1 MADRTERPNLEHD
14 EISADLPWYI
24 TGALD
29 ETRKREIEAYLAS
42 SPAARE
48 ELATERR
55 LRDGLLAR
63 DDFEGADDQ
72 TWERLKEAIAAETP
86 TPAPSR
92 VPDQRDATAAQ
103 GGSIL
108 PDLSWLLDWLDR
120 WRFPVAGTAIG
131 AAALVI
137 GLSLPTQDAGIIP
150 AGDPAPYQ
158 TLTTPDEIKGPSLR
172 VKAAAD
178 ADPKVILAL
187 FAELGLTVADAPS
200 PGGVYLL
207 TTAEDADLGA
217 AASILSNA
225 PEIAFVVVRTGR

>member
-1 MADRTERPNLEHD
+1 
-14 EISADLPWYI
+14 
-24 TGALD
+24 
-29 ETRKREIEAYLAS
+29 
-42 SPAARE
+42 
-48 ELATERR
+48 
-55 LRDGLLAR
+55 
-63 DDFEGADDQ
+63 
-72 TWERLKEAIAAETP
+72 
-86 TPAPSR
+86 
-92 VPDQRDATAAQ
+92 
-103 GGSIL
+103 
-108 PDLSWLLDWLDR
+108 DWLDR
-120 WRFPVAGTAIG
+120 WRLPVAGTAIG

-137 GLSLPTQDAGIIP
+137 GLSLPPQDAGIVP

-158 TLTTPDEIKGPSLR
+158 TLTTPDEIEGPSLR

-187 FAELGLTVADAPS
+187 FAELGLTVAGTPS